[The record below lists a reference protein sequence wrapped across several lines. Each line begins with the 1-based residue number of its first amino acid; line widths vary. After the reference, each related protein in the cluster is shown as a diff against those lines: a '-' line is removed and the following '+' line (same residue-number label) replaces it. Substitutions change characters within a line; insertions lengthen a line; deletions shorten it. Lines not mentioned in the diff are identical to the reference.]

1 MERASIER
9 MFEWWYASRET
20 PQSVAL
26 LDRVREAGRA
36 EARAAA
42 GRLVAAGELLM
53 LRCRESGE
61 RADWSADAWDAVAA
75 QLGAALGCSA
85 AMGHSYLRYAM
96 AMRDRLPQVGKVFQN
111 GNIDY
116 RAFQTIV
123 FRTDLITDAEV
134 LARVDARVAVL
145 LSRRPSLT
153 RGGLAAAVDRVVA
166 VVDADAVRRAKDAV
180 ADRHVDVLANESG
193 MAWVTGSV
201 LGPDGLALD
210 RRLDQLAAT
219 VCDADPRSV
228 TQRRADA
235 LGALAAGDERLV
247 CGCGRADCAAAAP
260 SAVTPRSD
268 VVIHVIAEQASVEG
282 RVSTPGVLPGLEGL
296 IPAEVLTEL
305 AKSARLVPLTTPTG
319 AEPRYAP
326 SAKLAD
332 FVRCRD
338 LTCRAP
344 GCDRP
349 ATECD
354 LDHTVPHADGGQ
366 THASNLKA
374 LCRLHHLMKTF
385 WGWRDRQLVDGTI
398 VWTLPDGDTYVTTP
412 GSALL
417 FPSLCAPPGDIPP
430 PAPPRPDPC
439 GDRTAMMP
447 RRKRTR
453 AQNRA
458 ARIAAERRQNHHAR
472 QPKRQE
478 REAAYS
484 GPAPPADGDGEAP
497 PF

>member
-1 MERASIER
+1 MIEL

-20 PQSVAL
+20 PESSAL

-42 GRLVAAGELLM
+42 ERLVAAGELLV

-61 RADWSADAWDAVAA
+61 RADWSADAWEAVAA
-75 QLGAALGCSA
+75 QLGAALECSV

-96 AMRDRLPQVGKVFQN
+96 AMRDRLPRVGEAFRA
-111 GNIDY
+111 GYLDY

-134 LARVDARVAVL
+134 LAQVDARLAVL
-145 LSRRPSLT
+145 VSRRPSLT

-166 VVDADAVRRAKDAV
+166 LVDADAVRRAKDALR
-180 ADRHVDVLANESG
+180 DRYVDVLADESG
-193 MAWVTGSV
+193 MAYVTGSV
-201 LGPDGLALD
+201 VATDGPALD
-210 RRLDQLAAT
+210 RRLEALAAT
-219 VCDADPRSV
+219 VCDGDPRTV

-235 LGALAAGDERLV
+235 LGALAAGGERLV
-247 CGCGRADCAAAAP
+247 CGCGRADCAASAAVP
-260 SAVTPRSD
+260 KGN

-282 RVSTPGVLPGLEGL
+282 TASTPGVLPGVEGL
-296 IPAEVLTEL
+296 IPAEVVAEL
-305 AKSARLVPLTTPTG
+305 AAAARLVPLIPPTG
-319 AEPRYAP
+319 AEGRYAP
-326 SAKLAD
+326 SAALAD

-349 ATECD
+349 ATDCD
-354 LDHTVPHADGGQ
+354 LDHTIPYADGGA

-374 LCRLHHLMKTF
+374 LCRTHHLMKTF
-385 WGWRDRQLVDGTI
+385 WGWRDRQLPDGTVI
-398 VWTLPDGDTYVTTP
+398 WTLPDQHTYVTTP

-417 FPSLCAPPGDIPP
+417 FPQLCAPTGD
-430 PAPPRPDPC
+430 ARVTAAPRPDPC
-439 GDRTAMMP
+439 ADRTAMMP
-447 RRKRTR
+447 RRTRTR

-458 ARIAAERRQNHHAR
+458 ARVATERKHNRRSRLAVHMRETGPPAE
-472 QPKRQE
+472 
-478 REAAYS
+478 
-484 GPAPPADGDGEAP
+484 ADGDPP

>member
-1 MERASIER
+1 
-9 MFEWWYASRET
+9 MFGWRCASREA
-20 PQSVAL
+20 SESAVL

-42 GRLVAAGELLM
+42 ERLVAAGDLLV

-75 QLGAALGCSA
+75 QVGAASGCSV

-96 AMRDRLPQVGKVFQN
+96 AMRDRLPQVGKAFQN
-111 GNIDY
+111 GDIDY

-134 LARVDARVAVL
+134 LARVDARLAVV

-153 RGGLAAAVDRVVA
+153 NGGLAAAVDRVVA
-166 VVDADAVRRAKDAV
+166 LVDADAVRRAKDAV
-180 ADRHVDVLANESG
+180 ADRYVDVLANESG
-193 MAWVTGSV
+193 MAYVEGSV
-201 LGPDGLALD
+201 LGADGQALD
-210 RRLDQLAAT
+210 RRLNALAAT
-219 VCDADPRSV
+219 VCPADPR
-228 TQRRADA
+228 TAAQRRADA
-235 LGALAAGDERLV
+235 LGALAAGSSRLV
-247 CGCGRADCAAAAP
+247 CGCARAECAAGQP
-260 SAVTPRSD
+260 SAGKATSN
-268 VVIHVIAEQASVEG
+268 VVIHVIAEQASLER
-282 RVSTPGVLPGLEGL
+282 RVPTPGVLPGVEGL

-319 AEPRYAP
+319 AEDRYTP
-326 SAKLAD
+326 SAALAD

-344 GCDRP
+344 GCDRA

-354 LDHTVPHADGGQ
+354 VDHTIPYADGGA

-385 WGWRDRQLVDGTI
+385 WGWRDRQLPDGTVI
-398 VWTLPDGDTYVTTP
+398 WSLPDGQTYVTTP

-417 FPSLCAPPGDIPP
+417 FPQLCARTGEA
-430 PAPPRPDPC
+430 PAPAPRPERC
-439 GDRTAMMP
+439 ADRTAMMP
-447 RRKRTR
+447 KRERTR

-472 QPKRQE
+472 QPERQE
-478 REAAYS
+478 REAARF
-484 GPAPPADGDGEAP
+484 GPAPPTEGDGDPP

>member
-1 MERASIER
+1 

-20 PQSVAL
+20 PESAAL

-42 GRLVAAGELLM
+42 ERLVAAGELLV

-61 RADWSADAWDAVAA
+61 RAEWSADAWDAVAA
-75 QLGAALGCSA
+75 QLAAASGCSV

-96 AMRDRLPQVGKVFQN
+96 AMRDRLPQVGKAFRA
-111 GNIDY
+111 GHIDY

-123 FRTDLITDAEV
+123 FRTDLITDADV
-134 LARVDARVAVL
+134 LEKVDAQLAVL
-145 LSRRPSLT
+145 VSRRPSLT
-153 RGGLAAAVDRVVA
+153 RSGLAAAVDRVVA
-166 VVDADAVRRAKDAV
+166 VVDADAVRRAQQAV
-180 ADRHVDVLANESG
+180 ADRYVEVLSNDSG
-193 MAWVTGSV
+193 MAYLNGSIFAT
-201 LGPDGLALD
+201 DGKALD
-210 RRLDQLAAT
+210 RRLDEVAAT
-219 VCDADPRSV
+219 VCDADPRTA

-235 LGALAAGDERLV
+235 LGALASGAQRLV
-247 CGCGRADCAAAAP
+247 CGCGRDECAAGA
-260 SAVTPRSD
+260 SALKSN
-268 VVIHVIAEQASVEG
+268 VVIHVIAEQASLESRG
-282 RVSTPGVLPGLEGL
+282 SAPGVLPGVEAL
-296 IPAEVLTEL
+296 IPADVVAEL
-305 AKSARLVPLTTPTG
+305 AKSARLVPLIAPAD
-319 AEPRYAP
+319 AEPRYTP
-326 SAKLAD
+326 SIKLAD

-354 LDHTVPHADGGQ
+354 VDHTIPYADGGA

-385 WGWRDRQLVDGTI
+385 WGWRDWQLPDGTVI
-398 VWTLPDGDTYVTTP
+398 WTLPDGHTYVTTP

-417 FPSLCAPPGDIPP
+417 FPSLCAPTGDAPASAIP
-430 PAPPRPDPC
+430 RREPC
-439 GDRTAMMP
+439 ADRTTMMP
-447 RRKRTR
+447 KRRTTR

-458 ARIAAERRQNHHAR
+458 ARIATERRQNHHAR
-472 QPKRQE
+472 QAEGRE
-478 REAAYS
+478 REAAYF
-484 GPAPPADGDGEAP
+484 GPAPPADGDDDPP

>member
-1 MERASIER
+1 

-20 PQSVAL
+20 PESAAL

-42 GRLVAAGELLM
+42 ERLVAAGDLLV

-61 RADWSADAWDAVAA
+61 RAEWSADAWDAVAA
-75 QLGAALGCSA
+75 QLGAALGCSV

-96 AMRDRLPQVGKVFQN
+96 AMRERLSQVGKVFQN
-111 GNIDY
+111 GDIDY

-134 LARVDARVAVL
+134 LARVDARLAVL

-153 RGGLAAAVDRVVA
+153 KGGLAAAVDRVVA
-166 VVDADAVRRAKDAV
+166 LVDADAVRRAKDAV
-180 ADRHVDVLANESG
+180 ADRYVDVLANESG
-193 MAWVTGSV
+193 MAYVEGSV
-201 LGPDGLALD
+201 FGPDGLALD

-219 VCDADPRSV
+219 VCQADPR
-228 TQRRADA
+228 TAAQRRADA
-235 LGALAAGDERLV
+235 LGALAAGSSRLV
-247 CGCGRADCAAAAP
+247 CGCGRAECAAGEP
-260 SAVTPRSD
+260 SVSKPKSN

-282 RVSTPGVLPGLEGL
+282 RVSTPGALPGVEGL

-305 AKSARLVPLTTPTG
+305 AKSARQVPLTTPTG

-326 SAKLAD
+326 SAALAD

-344 GCDRP
+344 GCDRA

-354 LDHTVPHADGGQ
+354 LDHTVPYADGGA

-385 WGWRDRQLVDGTI
+385 WGWRDRQLPDGTVI
-398 VWTLPDGDTYVTTP
+398 WDLPDGHTYVTAP

-417 FPSLCAPPGDIPP
+417 FPQLCTATGVA
-430 PAPPRPDPC
+430 PAPAPQRPDPC
-439 GDRTAMMP
+439 ADRAAMMP
-447 RRKRTR
+447 RRERTR

-472 QPKRQE
+472 QPERRE
-478 REAAYS
+478 REAACL
-484 GPAPPADGDGEAP
+484 GPAPPAEGDGEPP

>member
-1 MERASIER
+1 
-9 MFEWWYASRET
+9 MFEWWYASRPT
-20 PQSVAL
+20 PESAAL

-42 GRLVAAGELLM
+42 ERLVAAGELLVS
-53 LRCRESGE
+53 RCRESGE

-75 QLGAALGCSA
+75 QLGAALGCSV

-96 AMRDRLPQVGKVFQN
+96 AMRDRLPRVGEAFRA
-111 GNIDY
+111 GHIDY
-116 RAFQTIV
+116 RSFQTIV

-134 LARVDARVAVL
+134 LARVDARLAVL

-166 VVDADAVRRAKDAV
+166 LVDADAVRRAKDALR
-180 ADRHVDVLANESG
+180 DRYVDVLDNESG
-193 MAWVTGSV
+193 MAYLTGSV
-201 LGPDGLALD
+201 VATDGRALD
-210 RRLDQLAAT
+210 RRLDALAAT
-219 VCDADPRSV
+219 VCEADPRTV

-235 LGALAAGDERLV
+235 LGALATGGERLV
-247 CGCGRADCAAAAP
+247 CGCGRAECAATAP
-260 SAVTPRSD
+260 SAVKPRSN

-282 RVSTPGVLPGLEGL
+282 KVSTPGVLPGVEGL
-296 IPAEVLTEL
+296 IPAEVVAEL
-305 AKSARLVPLTTPTG
+305 AASARLVPLIAPSG
-319 AEPRYAP
+319 AEDHYAP
-326 SAKLAD
+326 STKLAD

-349 ATECD
+349 ATDCD
-354 LDHTVPHADGGQ
+354 LDHTIPYADGGP

-385 WGWRDRQLVDGTI
+385 WGWRDRQLPDGTVI
-398 VWTLPDGDTYVTTP
+398 WALPDGHTYITTP

-417 FPSLCAPPGDIPP
+417 FPQLCAPTGDVRV
-430 PAPPRPDPC
+430 PAAPRSERC
-439 GDRTAMMP
+439 ADRTAMMP
-447 RRKRTR
+447 TRRRTR
-453 AQNRA
+453 AQDRA
-458 ARIAAERRQNHHAR
+458 HRVAAERRQNHQAR
-472 QPKRQE
+472 QAKRRE
-478 REAAYS
+478 REAAYL
-484 GPAPPADGDGEAP
+484 GLAPPIDSGDDEPP